1 MKKILVVDDELTST
15 RLLKQGLEHCGLY
28 EVREENK
35 SGRVLDTVQAFRPDL
50 IVMDVCMPEMD
61 GGEVAS
67 EIRAH
72 PEHKKLPIIF
82 LTSVVSETETEARP
96 LMSGGFRFMAKPVN
110 LTRLMAEIERQLSGD
125 N

>member
-50 IVMDVCMPEMD
+50 IVMDV
-61 GGEVAS
+61 
-67 EIRAH
+67 
-72 PEHKKLPIIF
+72 
-82 LTSVVSETETEARP
+82 
-96 LMSGGFRFMAKPVN
+96 
-110 LTRLMAEIERQLSGD
+110 
-125 N
+125 